1 MPLVTT
7 WRGPKGAPPPA
18 LRVHHALF
26 PLRDAADAAD
36 EEEAELAAAVAQ
48 AAAQAAAA
56 AHRTALRAAQDAR
69 AQLAELLTSEQGGA
83 DASTFGDD
91 APQRPPR
98 GDYAAVPYDNAPPSP
113 DGEAMAVASP
123 RAAASSA
130 APTSDGAELRV
141 FRLSLRV
148 TSLRPGDLPLPAAAV
163 RVRAALPPALLA
175 VMCSAA
181 GGDSAPPH
189 LSGPLRSAAAAAAA
203 RSGAEVPLR
212 GCAAAWRFAAR
223 VGDLAAA
230 LAAGPRAVAELVAD
244 SPSSDAEADGD
255 EYAEQQVSALLGSA
269 SAPLAPLLQSPWV
282 DAYCPVQEPRRGA
295 GAGASNGV
303 RRAVGALRIVAG
315 LEDLGPC
322 AGGSEDASA
331 DVAQAALRRWDG
343 VEAEAGLGSGAAGA
357 PPTPSRRP
365 KRNRGQN
372 EGGAEG
378 DNGDDDAENDDASGA
393 PLGSLVESAMRGA
406 PEYAAAW
413 DLELWRAGEQASWW
427 RELSAATERAMA
439 DCRGEWARREA
450 GRAAEAAAAAADVA
464 GLEARLRRALGACEA
479 REKALVTA
487 AEQAAAAREA
497 GAREL
502 AARLGEA
509 NAAVRSLRDECTAAV
524 AAERRRSAETAK
536 GAKAETARADAAEA
550 KARAA
555 ADELDAFRAAQRAT
569 PEGAAAA
576 DAAAARAERD
586 DALRRLAAA
595 NAGRERALAAV
606 RRLGAQLADVAALRD
621 AEAESAAA
629 EARRA
634 SEARNAAAAADAAAA
649 AAAADRAAAE
659 ALADELAALS
669 REAAAG
675 PPRPQ
680 PTAWHA
686 GGDYTGDL
694 GGDSDDSDAE
704 AAEAAAVDAEV
715 ARRLAEAREMSG
727 GLRPTSAVTSSSHAY
742 SDAATSPQPPDAP
755 EVAAAHAAA
764 AALEASYGEG
774 SPASAVAAALAR
786 GGDADAEAARLL
798 RTRAQLLASGAYT
811 RQHAL
816 LRRCEACIEEL
827 WRIAEEKTALG
838 LA

>member
-1 MPLVTT
+1 VPLVTT

-18 LRVHHALF
+18 LRLHHALF

-36 EEEAELAAAVAQ
+36 KEEAELAAAVAQ

-83 DASTFGDD
+83 DHSGSAPFEDD
-91 APQRPPR
+91 APR
-98 GDYAAVPYDNAPPSP
+98 GDYAAIPYDNAPPSS
-113 DGEAMAVASP
+113 DGDVPMASP
-123 RAAASSA
+123 RAATSSSA

-189 LSGPLRSAAAAAAA
+189 LSAPLRSGAASAAA

-230 LAAGPRAVAELVAD
+230 LAAGPRAVAELVAE

-282 DAYCPVQEPRRGA
+282 DAYCPVQEPRRTA
-295 GAGASNGV
+295 GAASSGGM
-303 RRAVGALRIVAG
+303 RRSVGALRIVAG

-322 AGGSEDASA
+322 AGGSEGASA

-343 VEAEAGLGSGAAGA
+343 HEAEAGLGSGAAGA

-372 EGGAEG
+372 EGGAG
-378 DNGDDDAENDDASGA
+378 GGNADDDDVSGA

-413 DLELWRAGEQASWW
+413 DLELWRAGEQASWR
-427 RELSAATERAMA
+427 RELAAATDRALA

-464 GLEARLRRALGACEA
+464 ALEARLRRALGACEA

-487 AEQAAAAREA
+487 AEAAAAAREA

-524 AAERRRSAETAK
+524 AAERRRSADTAK
-536 GAKAETARADAAEA
+536 AAKAETQRADAAEA

-606 RRLGAQLADVAALRD
+606 RRLGAQLAQVASLRD

-634 SEARNAAAAADAAAA
+634 HEARNAAAAADAAAA

-680 PTAWHA
+680 ATAWHA
-686 GGDYTGDL
+686 GADYTGEL
-694 GGDSDDSDAE
+694 GDDSDAE

-727 GLRPTSAVTSSSHAY
+727 GLRPASAVTSSHY

-774 SPASAVAAALAR
+774 SPASAVAAVLAR
-786 GGDADAEAARLL
+786 GGDADGEAARLL

-838 LA
+838 LQS